1 MIAVTGAGG
10 QLGTAFRSLLGDE
23 ACYLTRAELDLG
35 NLDQIPE
42 VITSLRPSLLVNCAA
57 YTAVDRAEEEPE
69 QARAVNALA
78 VEALAD
84 AANRA
89 GARLVTFSTDYVF
102 DGRASEPYVESAPT
116 HPLSVYGATK
126 REGEQLALAMNP
138 AVLVVRT
145 SWILSGTHPNFAAT
159 MLRLIRRGEARVVDD
174 QRGHPTLAADLVVA
188 VMAAVASDAVGI
200 LHLTN
205 QGVVSW
211 FELARRIARIAGLDE
226 ERVFPCRTA
235 DYPRPAARPANS
247 VLASERLDDLG
258 LEPMPH
264 FDAGLEA
271 AVGRLLT
278 AGR

>member
-10 QLGTAFRSLLGDE
+10 QLGTAFRALLGDE
-23 ACYLTRAELDLG
+23 ACYLTRAELDLS

-69 QARAVNALA
+69 QARVVNALA
-78 VEALAD
+78 VEALAG
-84 AANRA
+84 AADRV

-102 DGRASEPYVESAPT
+102 DGRAEEPYVESAPT
-116 HPLSVYGATK
+116 NPLSVYGATK
-126 REGEQLALAMNP
+126 REGEELALALNP

-145 SWILSGTHPNFAAT
+145 SWVLSGTHPNFAAT
-159 MLRLIRRGEARVVDD
+159 MLRLIRQGEARVVDD
-174 QRGHPTLAADLVVA
+174 QRGHPTLADDLAVA
-188 VMAAVASDAVGI
+188 VMAAVASDAAGI

-211 FELARRIARIAGLDE
+211 FELARWIARIAGLDE
-226 ERVFPCRTA
+226 ERVSPCATA
-235 DYPRPAARPANS
+235 DYPRPATRPANS

-258 LEPMPH
+258 LRPMPH
-264 FDAGLEA
+264 FEAGLEA
-271 AVGRLLT
+271 AVGRLA